1 MTELVML
8 IRQVLRINEMMTCHF
23 VLLYVNIHQ
32 FTTHNFIISK
42 SFNRPFQE
50 LLVNQVSL
58 IRNMSTVFKGGKQ
71 VICN

>member
-42 SFNRPFQE
+42 SFNRISS
-50 LLVNQVSL
+50 LLRGHIIYL
-58 IRNMSTVFKGGKQ
+58 DRFKSY
-71 VICN
+71 